1 MKLRFHLLLIGI
13 FVFAPFLGGC
23 TSRRAVQIPQEY
35 QSPRPESPERPRPRN
50 EAKDA
55 ARAPEAVQGPLVKPS
70 PQFRESDISAAP
82 ASPPPSQ
89 GVKKPEDPPQRL
101 ASMNRVNQAK
111 AALAEGKPD
120 RAIPLLEQ
128 AVQVDVYNGEAFLQ
142 LARAWRMKKSPKK
155 ALEFARKA
163 EILLQDQRGKLKE
176 VYLLQSELYR
186 EAGDVKKSQ
195 STQQKAQSMR

>member
-1 MKLRFHLLLIGI
+1 MNSRLYLLLIAV
-13 FVFAPFLGGC
+13 FVSVPLFGGC
-23 TSRRAVQIPQEY
+23 TSRRAVQIPQEW
-35 QSPRPESPERPRPRN
+35 QSPRAESPERSRPQN
-50 EAKDA
+50 ATKPPA
-55 ARAPEAVQGPLVKPS
+55 GTPETVQSPLLKAS
-70 PQFRESDISAAP
+70 PKFKESDISATLP
-82 ASPPPSQ
+82 TPPVSQ
-89 GVKKPEDPPQRL
+89 GEKKAEGPPQRL

-155 ALEFARKA
+155 SLEFARKA
-163 EILLQDQRGKLKE
+163 EILLQDQRAKLKE

-186 EAGDVKKSQ
+186 ETGDAKKSQ
-195 STQQKAQSMR
+195 VYQQKAQSMR